1 MEFFILAF
9 LIVLNGLFSMFEI
22 ALVSSRK
29 VRLEERARLGSSGA
43 ASALRLLIR
52 PEEILSAMQVGITLI
67 GIISGAYSGIT
78 FAAEFEP
85 YIAKI
90 GFLAPYASTVSLIVV
105 VSLVTYFS
113 LVIGEL
119 VPKTIALQH
128 AEEIASIF
136 SPLMST
142 LSKIL
147 YPIVWFL
154 SASTR
159 FVNVLFGV
167 KKSTEPPV
175 TEEEL
180 RLLLKK
186 GNESGIFETMELE
199 MISDVLRF
207 TDQTAYTLM
216 TPRYEVEWIDNDD
229 DKADILS
236 LLNSSSV
243 SHLPLCKGSLDHIIG
258 VVSLRDLLTQ
268 QIQYSELNLASIAE
282 EPLYIPENLKALKV
296 LELFKEKGMR
306 YGLVVNE
313 YGSFEGVITLQ
324 NIVEAIMGNFP
335 EIDFKEEPDCIE
347 REDGSMLIDGAV
359 HLDRLKDILQLHSD
373 TTFAGDGEIST
384 LGGLAMYL
392 LNKIPETGEKFT
404 SQGFEFEVVDMD
416 GNRVDKLL
424 VYQINRDEE

>member
-1 MEFFILAF
+1 
-9 LIVLNGLFSMFEI
+9 MFEI

-186 GNESGIFETMELE
+186 VMK
-199 MISDVLRF
+199 
-207 TDQTAYTLM
+207 
-216 TPRYEVEWIDNDD
+216 VEFLKRW
-229 DKADILS
+229 
-236 LLNSSSV
+236 SS
-243 SHLPLCKGSLDHIIG
+243 K
-258 VVSLRDLLTQ
+258 
-268 QIQYSELNLASIAE
+268 
-282 EPLYIPENLKALKV
+282 
-296 LELFKEKGMR
+296 
-306 YGLVVNE
+306 
-313 YGSFEGVITLQ
+313 
-324 NIVEAIMGNFP
+324 
-335 EIDFKEEPDCIE
+335 
-347 REDGSMLIDGAV
+347 
-359 HLDRLKDILQLHSD
+359 
-373 TTFAGDGEIST
+373 
-384 LGGLAMYL
+384 
-392 LNKIPETGEKFT
+392 
-404 SQGFEFEVVDMD
+404 
-416 GNRVDKLL
+416 
-424 VYQINRDEE
+424 

>member
-1 MEFFILAF
+1 MEFFILAL
-9 LIVLNGLFSMFEI
+9 LIVLNGIFSMFEI

-29 VRLEERARLGSSGA
+29 VRLEERARLGSRGA

-90 GFLAPYASTVSLIVV
+90 TLLAPYASTVSLIVV
-105 VSLVTYFS
+105 VGLVTYFS

-216 TPRYEVEWIDNDD
+216 TPRYEVEWIDSDD

-236 LLNSSSV
+236 LINSSSV

-335 EIDFKEEPDCIE
+335 EVDFKEEPDCIV

-359 HLDRLKDILQLHSD
+359 HLDRLKDILQLHSEA
-373 TTFAGDGEIST
+373 TFAGDGEIST

-392 LNKIPETGEKFT
+392 LNKIPETGEKFV